1 MRRVTAILMGLYL
14 MADLSVGQ
22 VQNILNNGGFE
33 TGLMCYSDWAWSQ
46 TSNDFNSNYQFRLSS
61 DSHSG
66 SNSLEINCGGA
77 DCLRAAIIS
86 DRIQTPAGQS
96 YKLSLYAKCPAGRSA
111 AVDIPGTSGGEPLH
125 DLPFNDPSP
134 PHHVHFPPRPTSP

>member
-66 SNSLEINCGGA
+66 SNSLEINCGGP
-77 DCLRAAIIS
+77 DCLKAAIIFEP
-86 DRIQTPAGQS
+86 IKPPAGPDHKS
-96 YKLSLYAKCPAGRSA
+96 SL
-111 AVDIPGTSGGEPLH
+111 
-125 DLPFNDPSP
+125 
-134 PHHVHFPPRPTSP
+134 